1 MDGARNCGMGEDE
14 PGRRM
19 PTKKH
24 VVKIVSACAKR
35 NALAPADM
43 PGLIT
48 SVHAALVSVEEH
60 GTGGGAPPAS

>member
-1 MDGARNCGMGEDE
+1 
-14 PGRRM
+14 M